1 MAAEKVPRMRHIRL
15 VGSGLDRF
23 PGHHMSPLYIVVSDG
38 NVTQVISIW
47 NLGVK
52 RCHTLLNSCTAAQL
66 QVMTFKER

>member
-1 MAAEKVPRMRHIRL
+1 VAAEKVPRMLHIRL

-52 RCHTLLNSCTAAQL
+52 GAIPC
-66 QVMTFKER
+66 